1 MPNYTNYT
9 ADERRKKMPRYIE
22 IPILIVLIIITG
34 YFYIKERKK
43 SYNAAKQLD
52 EEAKLQKMQNDDKE
66 VSNLLL
72 TVKINGMMCEKCA
85 ERVMNALGKY
95 GNVTVNLEQKSAVIE
110 CDVLPDTEEI
120 KNTVNELGYE
130 CIGIE

>member
-1 MPNYTNYT
+1 
-9 ADERRKKMPRYIE
+9 MPRYIE

-43 SYNAAKQLD
+43 SYNAAKKLD
-52 EEAKLQKMQNDDKE
+52 EEAKLQRNQSDDKE
-66 VSNLLL
+66 VSKVFL

-85 ERVMNALGKY
+85 ERVKSALGKY
-95 GNVTVNLEQKSAVIE
+95 GNVTVDLQQKNAVIE

-130 CIGIE
+130 CVGIE

>member
-1 MPNYTNYT
+1 
-9 ADERRKKMPRYIE
+9 MPRYIE

-52 EEAKLQKMQNDDKE
+52 EEAKLQKIQNDDME
-66 VSNLLL
+66 VQKLLL
-72 TVKINGMMCEKCA
+72 TVKINGMMCEKCS
-85 ERVMNALGKY
+85 ERVRNTLGKY

-120 KNTVNELGYE
+120 RNSVNELGYE
-130 CIGIE
+130 CIGID